1 MEEDIKILENYIRE
15 WNDTD
20 VEQALQNLIARYK
33 ELEDKNKTLETLLQG
48 NLYQMYLYYKELAGR
63 YQANSISKDKV
74 KEKIEELEELVK
86 DFEEYWSKDPR
97 KFKKE
102 KCIDYYKLEALQD
115 LLGKE

>member
-74 KEKIEELEELVK
+74 KEKIEELNKAYEDSKDENGESQYYYADYTIRVLEELL
-86 DFEEYWSKDPR
+86 
-97 KFKKE
+97 E
-102 KCIDYYKLEALQD
+102 KR
-115 LLGKE
+115 